1 MSTKFTKQGL
11 PLAESQSLKLLFAS
25 ANLCDRLTEYVAGQL
40 RLKGFE
46 GISPSMLDFLS
57 ALDCGINY
65 GAEIARRLQ
74 VSRQMVAKTVKEL
87 CRAGYL
93 EQIEGVGKQK
103 QILFTE
109 KGERLMSTARSALAQ
124 LDQVLIDRFSEMPPG
139 EITARLEA
147 LTNVLLAIKEQG

>member
-1 MSTKFTKQGL
+1 MSTRFT
-11 PLAESQSLKLLFAS
+11 PCDIPMADSQSLKLVFAS
-25 ANLCDRLTEYVAGQL
+25 ANLHEQLIEYVAESL
-40 RLKGFE
+40 RLKGFVA
-46 GISPSMLDFLS
+46 ISPSMLKFLS

-65 GAEIARRLQ
+65 GAEIARRLR

-109 KGERLMSTARSALAQ
+109 QGEHLMSTARSVLADLDRVFVKCFGEAQVEEMTSQ
-124 LDQVLIDRFSEMPPG
+124 LETFTGVLM
-139 EITARLEA
+139 T
-147 LTNVLLAIKEQG
+147 VKEQG